1 MEKHLH
7 VVCLDVPYPA
17 DYGGAFEM
25 FFKIR
30 ALHHEG
36 VKIHLHCFD
45 YGRGKQDIL
54 NKYCVEVKYYDRMEG
69 HKGLSMRLPYIVS
82 SRANPRLLESLK
94 KDNYPILFEG
104 IHTTFFIHEHALENR
119 KIFIRMHN
127 AEHLYYKQLASQSKS
142 LWKKIYYRNE
152 SRLLYK
158 YEKKIAA
165 SATILAISEKEE
177 KKFRDE
183 YKATNVKYLPAFIGW
198 DFPLCKEGVGS
209 FCLYHGNLSVAENA
223 KAAAWLLKNVF
234 NDLPIPFVVAG
245 KNPSAQLGKLAH
257 KQNHTCLVANPSEKE
272 MQDLIQKAQINI
284 LPAFTE
290 TGIKFKLLNSVF
302 CGRHIIANDSMVQ
315 GTHLESACHIATGTV
330 AFKSLLSQLYRKSF
344 DEEEIRLRENLL
356 HHFYNNHQNARDL
369 IKWIW

>member
-30 ALHHEG
+30 ALHEEG
-36 VKIHLHCFD
+36 VKLHLHCFE
-45 YGRGKQDIL
+45 YGRGEQVAL
-54 NKYCVEVKYYDRMEG
+54 NKYCTEITYYQRMEG
-69 HKGLSMRLPYIVS
+69 HKGFSMKLPYIVS
-82 SRANPRLLESLK
+82 SRANPALLENLK

-104 IHTTFFIHEHALENR
+104 IHTTYFVHEKALENR
-119 KIFIRMHN
+119 KMFIRLHN
-127 AEHLYYKQLASQSKS
+127 AEHLYYKQLASQSNN

-158 YEKKIAA
+158 YEKEI
-165 SATILAISEKEE
+165 SGSGTILAISEKEAQH
-177 KKFRDE
+177 FSRDF
-183 YKATNVKYLPAFIGW
+183 KAPRVSHLPAFIGW
-198 DFPLCKEGVGS
+198 DYPLCKEGVGS
-209 FCLYHGNLSVAENA
+209 FCLYHGNLSVPENE

-234 NDLPIPFVVAG
+234 NDLAIPFVVAG
-245 KNPSAQLGKLAH
+245 KDPSAQLQKLAH
-257 KQNHTCLVANPSEKE
+257 SQKHTCLVANPSERE

-284 LPAFTE
+284 LPAFSE
-290 TGIKFKLLNSVF
+290 TGIKFKLLNAVF
-302 CGRHIIANDSMVQ
+302 CGRHTIVNDPMAE
-315 GTHLESACHIATGTV
+315 GTHLESACHIAASAN
-330 AFKSLLSQLYRKSF
+330 AFKSLLSQLYRKPF

-356 HHFYNNHQNARDL
+356 HHFYNNRENAQKL

>member
-1 MEKHLH
+1 
-7 VVCLDVPYPA
+7 
-17 DYGGAFEM
+17 
-25 FFKIR
+25 
-30 ALHHEG
+30 
-36 VKIHLHCFD
+36 
-45 YGRGKQDIL
+45 
-54 NKYCVEVKYYDRMEG
+54 MEG

-82 SRANPRLLESLK
+82 SRANPRLLEDLK

-104 IHTTFFIHEHALENR
+104 IHTTFFVHEKALENR

-165 SATILAISEKEE
+165 SGTILAISEKEE

-223 KAAAWLLKNVF
+223 KAAAWLLKHVF

-245 KNPSAQLGKLAH
+245 KNPSAHLGKLAH
-257 KQNHTCLVANPSEKE
+257 SQNHTCLVANPSEKE

-284 LPAFTE
+284 LPAFSE

-302 CGRHIIANDSMVQ
+302 CGRHIITNDSMVQ
-315 GTHLESACHIATGTV
+315 GTHLESACHIATGAV
-330 AFKSLLSQLYRKSF
+330 AFKSLLSQLYRKTF

-356 HHFYNNHQNARDL
+356 HHFYNNQQNAREL